1 MGDKRIV
8 RIKEGD
14 AEGRHVVIVDDLVQ
28 SGGTLI
34 ECQVLYSDSVYCHF
48 FCCNL
53 TLTQSCAFQKVL
65 AAHGAA
71 KISAYVT
78 HGIFPKSS
86 WKRFKLDTKG

>member
-34 ECQVLYSDSVYCHF
+34 ECQVLYLDSSLKT
-48 FCCNL
+48 CNSIL
-53 TLTQSCAFQKVL
+53 TS
-65 AAHGAA
+65 
-71 KISAYVT
+71 
-78 HGIFPKSS
+78 
-86 WKRFKLDTKG
+86 